1 METNKELVGCYDDY
15 KKSYD
20 KNVRFNTTHVETLE
34 ECQKLASTKNNNGL
48 YSEYFI
54 YDGNRKACIRP
65 ADKKFTPIIDDSSRK
80 SLLNGECF
88 KSQKLYYLESSKHK
102 NENEKD
108 LKMYNKKVDIIDENI
123 KELQKARQLLKSK
136 ACNKKSHLVIYQ
148 LKNVFKQ
155 NVN

>member
-1 METNKELVGCYDDY
+1 MSTNRELLGCYDDY

-20 KNVRFNTTHVETLE
+20 KNVRFNTTHIDTLD

-80 SLLNGECF
+80 SLLNDECF
-88 KSQKLYYLESSKHK
+88 KSQKLYYIESSKHK
-102 NENEKD
+102 N
-108 LKMYNKKVDIIDENI
+108 
-123 KELQKARQLLKSK
+123 
-136 ACNKKSHLVIYQ
+136 
-148 LKNVFKQ
+148 
-155 NVN
+155 